1 MEGLVMI
8 VVLMVVFW
16 MFIGGVDSSEADEKE
31 RQMDIEALK
40 RLKRGKVHK

>member
-16 MFIGGVDSSEADEKE
+16 MFVGAADSSEADEKE

-40 RLKRGKVHK
+40 RLKKGKVHK